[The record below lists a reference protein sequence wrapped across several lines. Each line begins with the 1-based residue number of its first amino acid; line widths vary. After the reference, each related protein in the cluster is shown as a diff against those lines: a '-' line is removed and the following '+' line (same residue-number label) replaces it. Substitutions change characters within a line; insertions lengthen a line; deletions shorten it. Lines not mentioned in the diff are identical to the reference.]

1 MWWGCQIGQ
10 KLTGLIRPYVNWL
23 RDLGGL
29 DHPFPSVA
37 GLPDWAT
44 SPDGRTLKV
53 GRILTGLN
61 EELRFIEYLQTIPEK
76 KRKVCELQYTL
87 KWSKMWSWKNVIQQF
102 GFFRFF
108 WKKRNYAFSLVKTF
122 QQIYFKLLW
131 KLLIVLCMNN
141 TKTWQWPNL
150 FETRTIL

>member
-1 MWWGCQIGQ
+1 MWWGCQIG
-10 KLTGLIRPYVNWL
+10 KKFTGLIRPYVNWL

-76 KRKVCELQYTL
+76 KSMRITIYAKMKQNVKLEKCNPTIWLFQIFL
-87 KWSKMWSWKNVIQQF
+87 KE
-102 GFFRFF
+102 
-108 WKKRNYAFSLVKTF
+108 KKLCFEFIVKTF
-122 QQIYFKLLW
+122 QQIYFKLF
-131 KLLIVLCMNN
+131 M
-141 TKTWQWPNL
+141 KTSYCL
-150 FETRTIL
+150 MYE